1 MQHSRRSLNGV
12 GSCVAEK
19 RNLLIQTTCF
29 RLYAQVLSGYALDLY
44 PHHDISFDGNWF
56 LRILVPPIIFEA
68 ALSID
73 KRSFNRHIVP
83 ILIYAVAGT
92 LVATL
97 LTAMIV
103 HYGTNALAPWCTP
116 IPYVEALTFGALIS
130 SIDPIAVLSVL
141 SNMGMNDTD
150 TIYVLIFGESLLND
164 GVAIVLFH
172 TLVHF
177 LDETLII
184 DREAIFAA
192 TVHFFVVAFGS
203 LLVGVASGMMSTVY
217 FWIFYGCQTPLVEVL
232 MFVCWALLPYYVCDG
247 IGWSGIVAAVAVGF
261 VMDLHIV
268 GQQRI
273 EEDIDAIMDLSEQ
286 TATSH
291 DSNGENKLKFN
302 ERNRRGIFNR
312 HGHLST
318 EARAHVGFVT
328 EIISTGMETAIFA
341 YLGFFLFSHRYHWN
355 VIHTLIAI
363 LACCVSRA
371 VMIPSLGFVANWIT
385 RIQQKRVF
393 CRTQLS
399 SANRKANNRAG
410 VIVDRRMQI
419 ALWFAGL
426 RGAMSFAL
434 VEHIPLY
441 DSFSGEGT
449 RLKPELKAM
458 TSASIMFTVFVLGG
472 YTYYMMEKLGIAPS
486 NRRTPS
492 ENAYEIAALINKGH
506 DLESDDDETE
516 TMEGTTTI
524 PGKMTAFRRQRQK
537 QDVDSLLTI

>member
-1 MQHSRRSLNGV
+1 
-12 GSCVAEK
+12 
-19 RNLLIQTTCF
+19 
-29 RLYAQVLSGYALDLY
+29 VLELF
-44 PHHDISFDGNWF
+44 PHHDVSFDGNWF
-56 LRILVPPIIFEA
+56 LRILVPPIIFQA
-68 ALSID
+68 ALSIN

-92 LVATL
+92 LMATFI
-97 LTAMIV
+97 TAVIV
-103 HYGTNALAPWCTP
+103 HYGTLALSPWCEP

-141 SNMGMNDTD
+141 NNMGMNDTD

-184 DREAIFAA
+184 DKEAVVAG

-217 FWIFYGCQTPLVEVL
+217 FWAFHGCQTPLVEVL

-268 GQQRI
+268 GQQRLV
-273 EEDIDAIMDLSEQ
+273 EDEGTLCEVSER
-286 TATSH
+286 TATSY
-291 DSNGENKLKFN
+291 DSNGDFRPKSFD
-302 ERNRRGIFNR
+302 RARRQIFNR
-312 HGHLST
+312 YGHLSI
-318 EARAHVGFVT
+318 EAKAHVGFVT
-328 EIISTGMETAIFA
+328 EIMATGMETAIFA

-355 VIHTLIAI
+355 VLHMVTSIF
-363 LACCVSRA
+363 ACCGSRA
-371 VMIPSLGFVANWIT
+371 LMIPSLSLIANGIT
-385 RIQQKRVF
+385 RIQQSRGA
-393 CRTQLS
+393 CRTALPT
-399 SANRKANNRAG
+399 NPIWRPNNPAG
-410 VIVDRRMQI
+410 VIVDKKMQI

-434 VEHIPLY
+434 VESIPLY

-458 TSASIMFTVFVLGG
+458 TSACIMFTVFILGG
-472 YTYYMMEKLGIAPS
+472 QTYYILDRLGIAPT
-486 NRRTPS
+486 NRRASPS
-492 ENAYEIAALINKGH
+492 NSYEIAALLSKGH
-506 DLESDDDETE
+506 ELDSEDDGTDHTDEHKFDTSKQP
-516 TMEGTTTI
+516 I
-524 PGKMTAFRRQRQK
+524 PGSAFRRPRHTGG
-537 QDVDSLLTI
+537 DPMLTI

>member
-1 MQHSRRSLNGV
+1 M
-12 GSCVAEK
+12 
-19 RNLLIQTTCF
+19 I
-29 RLYAQVLSGYALDLY
+29 SGYIVDFF
-44 PHHDISFDGNWF
+44 PHHDVSFDGNWF
-56 LRILVPPIIFEA
+56 LRIMVPPIIFEA

-83 ILIYAVAGT
+83 IIIFAVVGT

-103 HYGTNALAPWCTP
+103 HYGTTALSGWCAP

-141 SNMGMNDTD
+141 NNMGMSDTD

-184 DREAIFAA
+184 DQEAILAA
-192 TVHFFVVAFGS
+192 AVHFFVVAFGS
-203 LLVGVASGMMSTVY
+203 LLVGIASGLMSTVF
-217 FWIFYGCQTPLVEVL
+217 FWLFHGCQTPLVEVL
-232 MFVCWALLPYYVCDG
+232 MFLCWALLPYYVCDG

-268 GQQRI
+268 GQYAGGVDESNVMMDMSENTAMSSESNEPKQRGRRRI
-273 EEDIDAIMDLSEQ
+273 FTSYGLLSV
-286 TATSH
+286 
-291 DSNGENKLKFN
+291 
-302 ERNRRGIFNR
+302 
-312 HGHLST
+312 

-328 EIISTGMETAIFA
+328 ELIATAMETAIFA

-355 VIHTLIAI
+355 FFHVAMAI
-363 LACCVSRA
+363 IACCVSRA
-371 VMIPSLGFVANWIT
+371 VMIPSLSWLANSVT
-385 RIQQKRVF
+385 RIQQNRAA
-393 CRTQLS
+393 CRATVLTGTHKKTS
-399 SANRKANNRAG
+399 TSAG
-410 VIVDRRMQI
+410 VIVDKKMQI

-434 VEHIPLY
+434 VEHIPMY

-472 YTYYMMEKLGIAPS
+472 YTYYMMQSLGIAPTNVRSASS
-486 NRRTPS
+486 NGHEMTG
-492 ENAYEIAALINKGH
+492 LLTKGH
-506 DLESDDDETE
+506 ESESEEEEIDDSPLDSFE
-516 TMEGTTTI
+516 M
-524 PGKMTAFRRQRQK
+524 PVSSVLSPAKATAFRRQRTL
-537 QDVDSLLTI
+537 DPLVTI